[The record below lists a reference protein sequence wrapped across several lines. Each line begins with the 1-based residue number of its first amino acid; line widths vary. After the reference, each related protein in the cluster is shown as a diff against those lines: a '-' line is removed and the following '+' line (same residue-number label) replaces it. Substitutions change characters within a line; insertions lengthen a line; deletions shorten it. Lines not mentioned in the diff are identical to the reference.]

1 VNPSTLLIILLSLVG
16 LAVVLVV
23 LFLVRRRAITKL
35 QGAFDCSIS
44 VGEDTP
50 RPRWR
55 LGVAVFTI
63 SSLDWYPIF
72 SLTRSPAMNL
82 PRQDM
87 EIVRREEPDPAERYA
102 VMPGAVIVTAAYGT
116 AGGSSSHQT
125 RLALDYEALAALA
138 SWLESAP
145 PGYNRTVG
153 RFT

>member
-1 VNPSTLLIILLSLVG
+1 MNPSTLLIILLSLVG

-23 LFLVRRRAITKL
+23 LFLVRRRAIAKL

-55 LGVAVFTI
+55 LGVAVFTVT
-63 SSLDWYPIF
+63 SLDWFPIF
-72 SLTRSPAMNL
+72 SLTRGPTMTL

-87 EIVRREEPDPAERYA
+87 EIVSRAEPDSAEQYA
-102 VMPGAVIVTAAYGT
+102 VMPGAVIVTAAYT
-116 AGGSSSHQT
+116 AADGSCHET

-145 PGYNRTVG
+145 PGFNRTVG

>member
-1 VNPSTLLIILLSLVG
+1 MNPSTLLIILLSLVG

-87 EIVRREEPDPAERYA
+87 EIVRREEPDSDERYA

-116 AGGSSSHQT
+116 ADGSSHQT

>member
-1 VNPSTLLIILLSLVG
+1 MNPSTLLIILLSLVG

-63 SSLDWYPIF
+63 TSLDWYPIF
-72 SLTRSPAMNL
+72 SLTRSPAMTL

-87 EIVRREEPDPAERYA
+87 EIIRREEPDSAERYA
-102 VMPGAVIVTAAYGT
+102 VMPGAVIVTAAYG
-116 AGGSSSHQT
+116 AADGSAQQT

-145 PGYNRTVG
+145 PGFNRTVG

>member
-1 VNPSTLLIILLSLVG
+1 MVG

>member
-1 VNPSTLLIILLSLVG
+1 M
-16 LAVVLVV
+16 VLVV